1 MQKIIIVLPY
11 FGKFPNYFNLFLNSC
26 KKNYTIDWLIISD
39 QSPSEWKIPTNVIW
53 ETTDFQKVC
62 KEIRRIYNVIPTSP
76 YDLCKYRVAYHRIF
90 SKFIVG
96 YDFWGYCDCDVIF
109 GDIRHFLTEE
119 ILNAYP
125 KISWRGHLTLFRNIE
140 PYNSAFLTKIQGFK
154 SFEGCIGNTDGI
166 NLFDEVGINKIYDY
180 LGYPIYT
187 KLPLCDLRIRDYN
200 FICNHDVFPPETNI
214 NQIFRWKDGKLFRLY
229 SLNGEV
235 NQEEVIYV
243 HFLKRPMDIATTSIS
258 ESSSY
263 LIVPNEFISDRNID
277 YITLL
282 VLSQPHTYWSYW
294 LKRLTPRRLFKKI
307 KEKIIKRNNEVDEY
321 IPR

>member
-62 KEIRRIYNVIPTSP
+62 NEIRRIYNIIPTSP

-180 LGYPIYT
+180 FNSSL
-187 KLPLCDLRIRDYN
+187 
-200 FICNHDVFPPETNI
+200 
-214 NQIFRWKDGKLFRLY
+214 IF
-229 SLNGEV
+229 E
-235 NQEEVIYV
+235 
-243 HFLKRPMDIATTSIS
+243 
-258 ESSSY
+258 
-263 LIVPNEFISDRNID
+263 
-277 YITLL
+277 
-282 VLSQPHTYWSYW
+282 
-294 LKRLTPRRLFKKI
+294 
-307 KEKIIKRNNEVDEY
+307 
-321 IPR
+321 